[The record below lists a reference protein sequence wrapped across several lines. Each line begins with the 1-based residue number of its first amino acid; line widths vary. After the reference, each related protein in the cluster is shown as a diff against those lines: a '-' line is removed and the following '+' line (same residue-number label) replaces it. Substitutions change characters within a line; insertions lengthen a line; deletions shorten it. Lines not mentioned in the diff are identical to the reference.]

1 MIQEPNDTRPWR
13 GLGQSARPMSKGR
26 AALLAAALTLGWA
39 GTPRLAAAEVHFTTV
54 GTYEA
59 TEFAASVRLAGTTAY
74 LTDGSAGVQILD
86 VSDPTAPTRIGNFD
100 SPGSAVELQLAGNR
114 AYLADGDQGMAILD
128 LTNPTAPTVV
138 GSYNPGVLCLDVKV
152 VGNRAY
158 VACGEAG
165 LHIVDITDP
174 ASPAKLGEYLPTSAE
189 WFAWANKLQVVGN
202 VVYLATGFFVAVDV
216 SDPANPVELSR
227 WEQNVVTDCQVSGNR
242 LYLAT
247 ADDGLVVFDVTTPA
261 NLVRLTKV
269 PAPGGAYATLLQGN
283 RVFTH
288 SGLVDVSN
296 PVSPVLL
303 GRYPQM
309 AWGDQGIT
317 VVGDLVYLPSGATR
331 LSILRMQT
339 GEPQSLS
346 WNSPEHRVIPVGRSE
361 PLGAV
366 SNSGLP
372 VTAQVIS
379 GPATIKDGQITVT
392 GPGKIE
398 LRLEQSGNGTYL
410 PVAETRFINER
421 FAGFSE
427 VGMHLF
433 RTNAYGARV
442 VGGRA
447 YVGNDR
453 DGLRILDVSDPAQ
466 PRLIST
472 VATTNQVFEADVVGN
487 HAYVADGDGGLKIVD
502 VQDPVHP
509 VVVGQLPTGTA
520 IAVRVAGSHVYVSDF
535 SGKKVHV
542 VNIADPAKPVVASE
556 IPLPGDGRSA
566 QVVGSRLYVAAGWGG
581 VVVFDVS
588 QPAAPAEVARL
599 GDGGYVRGLA
609 VQGSVVFVPDYWR
622 GILTAFDLSDPKSP
636 VELGKV
642 ACGGYP
648 RRVEIRDQVA
658 FVVAEGAGLVAVDVS
673 DPTRMTVLGKVDTGG
688 YARDIQIDGALLH
701 VADQRVGF
709 RTYRLDRIGF
719 HNDVS
724 SSMAATTTF
733 GVPVPLAGVSDNGL
747 PVRFVVTEGPG
758 RIEGDRLVP
767 TGIGRI
773 ELRALTEPTAEY
785 LAAERRLVVVSA
797 LPEVGVR
804 RSGTA
809 LQAAWTAGLPQAR
822 LQSAT
827 AIGGDAGWQDVA
839 AIATEADG
847 QVQVPVQPTA
857 AQEYFRLWH
866 PYPGVPEPL
875 SLKGWNRDVVLENRA
890 EPKAEMISMFSGTW
904 FESGLGGFDVGL
916 PVSREIRVQ
925 QDGGVSY
932 RLQPYTT
939 NNVLLLTDEEP
950 TGSLVLETPAA
961 CSKLFI
967 LSAAD
972 SERGAIGALVVHYA
986 DGSSSGPILWVT
998 HSWFGYDLE
1007 GQPTPIAFPG
1017 VGRSRK
1023 STEFAFSYGD
1033 TGFSMFQTEVDLSGG
1048 ANAGKPIARVEFLKS
1063 FEQATVT
1070 GVYAISGV
1078 RVPTQ
1083 P

>member
-1 MIQEPNDTRPWR
+1 MV
-13 GLGQSARPMSKGR
+13 R
-26 AALLAAALTLGWA
+26 AAVLAAALTFGWA
-39 GTPRLAAAEVHFTTV
+39 GTSRLAAAAVHFTTV
-54 GTYEA
+54 GTNEA
-59 TEFAASVRLAGTTAY
+59 TEYAASVRLAGTTAY

-86 VSDPTAPTRIGNFD
+86 VSDPASPVSIGKFD

-114 AYLADGDQGMAILD
+114 AYLADGDHGMAILD
-128 LTNPTAPTVV
+128 LTNPTAPVV
-138 GSYNPGVLCLDVKV
+138 LGTYNPGVLCLDVKV

-158 VACGEAG
+158 LACADAG

-174 ASPAKLGEYLPTSAE
+174 ANPVQLGAYLPTSAE
-189 WFAWANKLQVVGN
+189 WFPWANKLQVVGN
-202 VVYLATGFFVAVDV
+202 VVYLATGFFVVVDV
-216 SDPANPVELSR
+216 SDPTNPVELSR
-227 WEQNVVTDCQVSGNR
+227 WDKTVVPDCRVSGNR

-247 ADDGLVVFDVTTPA
+247 GDDGVVVFDVTTPA
-261 NLVRLTKV
+261 NPVRLTKV

-288 SGLVDVSN
+288 SGVVDVSN

-361 PLGAV
+361 PVGAV

-372 VTAQVIS
+372 VTAQVVS
-379 GPATIKDGQITVT
+379 GPATIQDGQITVT

-398 LRLEQSGNGTYL
+398 LKLEQSGNGTFL

-421 FAGFSE
+421 FTGFSE

-447 YVGNDR
+447 FVGNDGE
-453 DGLRILDVSDPAQ
+453 GLRILDVSDPTQ

-472 VATTNQVFEADVVGN
+472 VPTTNQVFEADVVGN
-487 HAYVADGDGGLKIVD
+487 HAYVADGDGGLKVVD
-502 VQDPVHP
+502 VQDPTHP
-509 VVVGQLPTGTA
+509 VVVGQLPAGTA
-520 IAVRVAGSHVYVSDF
+520 IAVKVAGSHAYVTDF
-535 SGKKVHV
+535 SGKKVYV

-566 QVVGSRLYVAAGWGG
+566 LVVASRLYVAAGWAG

-588 QPAAPAEVARL
+588 QPTTPVEVTRFG
-599 GDGGYVRGLA
+599 GDGYVRGMA
-609 VQGSVVFVPDYWR
+609 VQGNTVLVPDYFR
-622 GILTAFDLSDPKSP
+622 GTLTAFDLSDPKSP

-642 ACGGYP
+642 DCGGFA

-658 FVVAEGAGLVAVDVS
+658 FVAAEGAGLVAVDIS
-673 DPTRMTVLGKVDTGG
+673 DPTGMTVLGKVDTGG
-688 YARDIQIDGALLH
+688 YARDIQIDGPLLH

-709 RTYRLDRIGF
+709 RTYRLDQIGY
-719 HNDVS
+719 HNGVS

-747 PVRFVVTEGPG
+747 PVRFVVTGGPG

-773 ELRALTEPTAEY
+773 ELRASTEPTAEY
-785 LAAERRLVVVSA
+785 LAAERSLVVVSR
-797 LPEVGVR
+797 LPDVGVR
-804 RSGTA
+804 RSGAA

-822 LQSAT
+822 LQGSTGIAD
-827 AIGGDAGWQDVA
+827 DAGWQDVA
-839 AIATEADG
+839 ATSSEANG
-847 QVQVPVQPTA
+847 EVQVPLQPTA
-857 AQEYFRLWH
+857 AEEYFRLWH
-866 PYPGVPEPL
+866 PYAGVPEPL
-875 SLKGWNRDVVLENRA
+875 SLKGWNRDVVLENQA

-904 FESGLGGFDVGL
+904 FESGLGGFEVGL
-916 PVSREIRVQ
+916 PPSREIRVQ
-925 QDGGVSY
+925 QDGGVPY

-950 TGSLVLETPAA
+950 TGSLVLETPTA

-967 LSAAD
+967 LSAVD

-998 HSWFGYDLE
+998 HSWSGYDLE
-1007 GQPTPIAFPG
+1007 GQPTPVAFQG
-1017 VGRSRK
+1017 VGRSLK
-1023 STEFAFSYGD
+1023 SAEFVFSYGD
-1033 TGFSMFQTEVDLSGG
+1033 TGFSMFQSEVDLSGG
-1048 ANAGKPIARVEFLKS
+1048 ANAGKPIARIEFLKS
-1063 FEQATVT
+1063 FEQATAT
-1070 GVYAISGV
+1070 GVYAVSGV
-1078 RVPTQ
+1078 RMAAKP
-1083 P
+1083 